1 MHAVVVR
8 VNVKDYASARQQLQE
23 RVVPGV
29 QQAPGFSS
37 GVWLAPEGGGN
48 GEGLSIVTFDTEE
61 NARQAADTVRGNV
74 PPEVEVLSVDV
85 REVAASA

>member
-8 VNVKDYASARQQLQE
+8 VKVNDYSRAQQELRD

-29 QQAPGFSS
+29 QQAPGFRS
-37 GVWLAPEGGGN
+37 GVWVAPEGGGT
-48 GEGLSIVTFDTEE
+48 GEGLSIVTFDSED
-61 NARQAADTVRGNV
+61 NARQAADMVRSNV
-74 PPEVEVLSVDV
+74 PPDVEVISVDV

>member
-8 VNVKDYASARQQLQE
+8 VKISDYTAARQHLRE

-29 QQAPGFSS
+29 QQAPGFQS

-48 GEGLSIVTFDTEE
+48 GEGLSIVTFDTED
-61 NARQAADTVRGNV
+61 NARQAAESVRPNV
-74 PPEVEVLSVDV
+74 PPDVEVITIDV
-85 REVAASA
+85 REVAASG